1 MGQDRRLPAAPD
13 IDPCSME
20 ANMIRISRAIRIGV
34 FSACAAGAL
43 GFGAAQA
50 LAALSAGTRA
60 LSCSDERCD
69 ANCVSRGYAYGDCS
83 TGACRCFR

>member
-1 MGQDRRLPAAPD
+1 
-13 IDPCSME
+13 ME
-20 ANMIRISRAIRIGV
+20 TDMTRISRAICIGV
-34 FSACAAGAL
+34 LSAGAAGAL

-50 LAALSAGTRA
+50 FAAPSTPVAAT

-69 ANCVSRGYAYGDCS
+69 AICVSRGYAYGDCS

>member
-1 MGQDRRLPAAPD
+1 MTRL
-13 IDPCSME
+13 
-20 ANMIRISRAIRIGV
+20 SRAICIGL
-34 FSACAAGAL
+34 FSAGAAGAL

-50 LAALSAGTRA
+50 TAAPAATQA

>member
-1 MGQDRRLPAAPD
+1 MT
-13 IDPCSME
+13 
-20 ANMIRISRAIRIGV
+20 RISRAVCIGM
-34 FSACAAGAL
+34 FSASAACAL

-50 LAALSAGTRA
+50 FAAPSAPAAAR

>member
-1 MGQDRRLPAAPD
+1 
-13 IDPCSME
+13 ME
-20 ANMIRISRAIRIGV
+20 ADMTKISRAICIGV
-34 FSACAAGAL
+34 LSAGAAGAL

-50 LAALSAGTRA
+50 FAAPAGATA
-60 LSCSDERCD
+60 TLSCSDEHCD

>member
-1 MGQDRRLPAAPD
+1 
-13 IDPCSME
+13 ME
-20 ANMIRISRAIRIGV
+20 ADMTKFSRAICIGV
-34 FSACAAGAL
+34 LSAGAAGAL

-50 LAALSAGTRA
+50 FAAPAAATA
-60 LSCSDERCD
+60 KLSCSDEHCD

>member
-1 MGQDRRLPAAPD
+1 MT
-13 IDPCSME
+13 
-20 ANMIRISRAIRIGV
+20 RISRAICIGV
-34 FSACAAGAL
+34 LFAGAAGAL

-50 LAALSAGTRA
+50 FASPAATTRV

-83 TGACRCFR
+83 TGACRCFH